1 MENSTKAI
9 IIGGS
14 ILIALLLISTGIV
27 IFNSTKSTRETA
39 EKGYNNTAVQT
50 HNQKYKKYEGTK
62 KGAEV
67 KDLISTIMSSDDDV
81 SIWYGTYGMVYFEP
95 DKNINQKNKLMELN
109 KKIKVNENYYISM
122 QGNDCYDGDGYI
134 KKIYVYSDG
143 SRDRESTT
151 YDINTGGA
159 LWIMQQIF

>member
-27 IFNSTKSTRETA
+27 ILNKTTGARETT

-67 KDLISTIMSSDDDV
+67 KDLISTIMSSDEEV
-81 SIWYGTYGMVYFEP
+81 SIFYIPKGQIFQKSNLM
-95 DKNINQKNKLMELN
+95 DLNNQIRINSNYSILME
-109 KKIKVNENYYISM
+109 S
-122 QGNDCYDGDGYI
+122 DSYDSNGYI
-134 KKIYVYSDG
+134 RKIY
-143 SRDRESTT
+143 
-151 YDINTGGA
+151 INVA
-159 LWIMQQIF
+159 N

>member
-27 IFNSTKSTRETA
+27 ILNKTKGARETT

-67 KDLISTIMSSDDDV
+67 KDLISTIMSSNEEV
-81 SIWYGTYGMVYFEP
+81 SIFYIPKGQIFQKSNLM
-95 DKNINQKNKLMELN
+95 DLNNQIRINSNYSILME
-109 KKIKVNENYYISM
+109 S
-122 QGNDCYDGDGYI
+122 DSYDSNGYI
-134 KKIYVYSDG
+134 RKIY
-143 SRDRESTT
+143 
-151 YDINTGGA
+151 INVA
-159 LWIMQQIF
+159 I